1 MLMKK
6 ISFVFLLLLLS
17 FTLGALAQQQIQGQV
32 FDETGETVIGAS
44 VAVKGTTTG
53 GITDF
58 NGEFSVPL
66 SELILLHLRCIWQGM
81 PMQRDVL
88 TVNFNI
94 MKECL

>member
-17 FTLGALAQQQIQGQV
+17 FPLGALAQQQIQGQV
-32 FDETGETVIGAS
+32 FDELGETVIGAS

-58 NGEFSVPL
+58 NGEFSVP
-66 SELILLHLRCIWQGM
+66 G
-81 PMQRDVL
+81 
-88 TVNFNI
+88 
-94 MKECL
+94 K